1 VAIGSRTFGQ
11 SNDHTAHRTPHTAH
25 RTPHTAHRTPHT
37 AHRTPHTAYYSD
49 AGLNEIREKSSAEI
63 ARVLR
68 GERPHNVVNQQ
79 WLPEPHSLGDL
90 NSMFNC
96 ACLLFCITPKH

>member
-1 VAIGSRTFGQ
+1 MLEQEPPNPTDPLVALWQ
-11 SNDHTAHRTPHTAH
+11 SDPEPLVNLMI
-25 RTPHTAHRTPHT
+25 
-37 AHRTPHTAYYSD
+37 TPHTAYYSD

-63 ARVLR
+63 ARVLH